1 MAIDFG
7 NFRKFFGI
15 SLDFFPIPNI
25 MKENDIMR

>member
-7 NFRKFFGI
+7 NFRKIFGI
-15 SLDFFPIPNI
+15 SLDFLLIPNI

>member
-7 NFRKFFGI
+7 NFREIFGI
-15 SLDFFPIPNI
+15 SLDFLPIPII